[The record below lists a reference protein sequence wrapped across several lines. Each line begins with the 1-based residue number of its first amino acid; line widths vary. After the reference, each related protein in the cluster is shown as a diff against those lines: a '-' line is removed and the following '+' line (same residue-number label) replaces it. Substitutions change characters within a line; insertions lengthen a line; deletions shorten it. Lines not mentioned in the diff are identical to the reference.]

1 MENEKE
7 FEESVVVM
15 TDEEGNEF
23 YYVEEE
29 VISIGDDRFA
39 ILVPIEEEGSCS
51 CCGGH
56 DHDHDHEEAD
66 AIIAK
71 IVKDENGEEV
81 YCNPT
86 DEEFDEVLRVY
97 EERDM
102 DE

>member
-1 MENEKE
+1 MENEKD
-7 FEESVVVM
+7 FEECVVM

-23 YYVEEE
+23 YYIEEE
-29 VISIGDDRFA
+29 IISIGNDRFA
-39 ILVPIEEEGSCS
+39 ILVPIEEDCSCS
-51 CCGGH
+51 CCEG
-56 DHDHDHEEAD
+56 HDHEEAD

-71 IVKDENGEEV
+71 IVKDENGDEV

-102 DE
+102 DEE